1 MNINFKGET
10 FDLACHHVEIEEYD
24 EVVILWLNKYP
35 NILLLNLTFMHYN
48 LHTPHHKHK

>member
-24 EVVILWLNKYP
+24 EVIILWINKYP
-35 NILLLNLTFMHYN
+35 HIHNDALQFKYQI
-48 LHTPHHKHK
+48 